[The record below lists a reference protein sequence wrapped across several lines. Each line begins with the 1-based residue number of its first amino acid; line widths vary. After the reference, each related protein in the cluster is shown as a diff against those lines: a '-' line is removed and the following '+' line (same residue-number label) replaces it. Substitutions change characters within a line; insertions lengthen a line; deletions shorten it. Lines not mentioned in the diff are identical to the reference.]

1 MRARLIYVLQ
11 DTFLDAAHAKESFP
25 GNEVEIVNG
34 TAVPG
39 EPKRPFKVAFPPPPA
54 EPEPAAKVRTC
65 ERLTTESLLVRWCAT
80 KQVVL
85 QHLSDIALQASGQIR
100 REATMCAISPLVAA
114 VNKVH

>member
-1 MRARLIYVLQ
+1 MQARLVYVLQ

-65 ERLTTESLLVRWCAT
+65 ERFTDGKPVGKMMRNKAT
-80 KQVVL
+80 
-85 QHLSDIALQASGQIR
+85 HAAAS
-100 REATMCAISPLVAA
+100 E
-114 VNKVH
+114 

>member
-11 DTFLDAAHAKESFP
+11 DTFLDAAHARESFP
-25 GNEVEIVNG
+25 DSDVEIVNG

-65 ERLTTESLLVRWCAT
+65 ERLTNGKPVGKMVR
-80 KQVVL
+80 
-85 QHLSDIALQASGQIR
+85 
-100 REATMCAISPLVAA
+100 
-114 VNKVH
+114 NKVTHAAAFE